1 MKIKAGKLIL
11 LGIILGTSPFV
22 SHAQVTISAGT
33 SLASE
38 GTPDIVIHS
47 VGNIANGSDFD
58 FHTANVHLILST
70 GDQTLTGNMVVTQLD
85 VVDGI
90 NKNINGNLTVTN
102 GITFTAGFL
111 KPGASGKLLY
121 TGSGDNLT
129 GSSILSFV
137 DGVFT
142 VQNSGRLFYP
152 VGDLGGTGDGLYA
165 PAYLETGSASDEI
178 GVSVVKSNPNL
189 TPDAS
194 ETELKEIAN
203 SHYWKIQSG
212 NLAAISSRVS
222 LSLNGISGFS
232 STLSPVVAESGD
244 VGGTAFS
251 LGSSTSDASF
261 VTSRKSFTKSI
272 LTIGA
277 SEEINVK
284 IHDIITPFA
293 KDDFND
299 NLYIESIEKFDVN
312 KVTLLDR
319 WGVPVKE
326 WKNFTNYDDPINPN
340 TDGYDF
346 SSLSPGSYI
355 CIVEYGDEGA
365 GTKKISQMITV
376 LKTK

>member
-1 MKIKAGKLIL
+1 MKMKAGKLIL
-11 LGIILGTSPFV
+11 LGIILGISPFTCN
-22 SHAQVTISAGT
+22 AQVTIAAGT
-33 SLASE
+33 LLASE

-47 VGNIANGSDFD
+47 VGNISNGSAFD
-58 FHTANVHLILST
+58 FSAANVHLILSS
-70 GDQTLTGNMVVTQLD
+70 GDQTLTGNMVVSLLD
-85 VVDGI
+85 VVAGL
-90 NKNINGNLTVTN
+90 NKNINGTLTVTH
-102 GITFTAGFL
+102 GINFTAGFL

-121 TGSGDNLT
+121 TGSEDNVN
-129 GSSILSFV
+129 GSSANSFV

-142 VQNSGRLFYP
+142 IQSSGRLFFP
-152 VGDLGGTGDGLYA
+152 VGDLGGTGDALYA
-165 PAYLETGSASDEI
+165 PAYLETGSSTDEI
-178 GVSVVKSNPNL
+178 GLHVIKSNPSL
-189 TPDAS
+189 TPDVS
-194 ETELKEIAN
+194 ETELKEIDN
-203 SHYWKIQSG
+203 THYWQISTS

-222 LSLNGISGFS
+222 LSLNGIAGFS

-251 LGSSTSDASF
+251 LGSSSSDASF
-261 VTSRKSFTKSI
+261 VASRKPFTKSI

-277 SEEINVK
+277 SEEIHVK

-293 KDDFND
+293 EDGFND
-299 NLYIESIEKFDVN
+299 NLYIESIDKFGLN

-346 SSLSPGSYI
+346 SKLSPGSYI

-365 GTKKISQMITV
+365 GSKKISQMITV